1 MSWFTQPR
9 KRRPRLLLD
18 HDLPQAA
25 LESRLLTASCIDPGT
40 YIEPFTATP
49 VTLQVHNSSGKKGTG
64 VLSHPELGGFA
75 VTLKCKNGKIIIK
88 PNSPGINGK
97 VTLTPGPGDGEY
109 TLQGTVDLDSVDY
122 TFDQTLI
129 GAPPI

>member
-9 KRRPRLLLD
+9 KRRPRLLFD

-40 YIEPFTATP
+40 YIQPFIPEP
-49 VTLQVHNSSGKKGTG
+49 VTLQVDASPRKKGTG
-64 VLSHPELGGFA
+64 VLNEPDFGAFA
-75 VTLKCKNGKIIIK
+75 VKLKCKKGKIIIK
-88 PNSPGINGK
+88 SISAGVNGK
-97 VTLTPGPGDGEY
+97 FTLTPGPGDGEY
-109 TLQGTVDLDSVDY
+109 TLKGNADVDSINY
-122 TFDQTLI
+122 PFDTTLI